1 MTMENISKETLSAFV
16 DGELSPDE
24 MDRVAAHL
32 ETHPEDHAYVQ
43 DLILSNALLARAFD
57 APMEQPIPERLR
69 AVASGERANADHAPS
84 GQSSVIAFPR
94 RFARYAAP
102 AGLALAAS
110 LAAVLFLGGRDAAP
124 TLSIAEGLLVVDG
137 PLHAALETRPS
148 GAAETAADGARF
160 IPSATFA
167 DAAGRHCREV
177 EAVAPGAARARVVE
191 ALIACRED
199 GGVWR
204 VAAAVAEHPAH
215 KQGEGFVPASGG
227 AASGI
232 GAALDALGAGMALD
246 PDAEAALIARGW
258 N

>member
-1 MTMENISKETLSAFV
+1 MDRISKETLAAFV
-16 DGELSPDE
+16 DGELTDKE
-24 MDRVAAHL
+24 MERVAAHL
-32 ETHPEDHAYVQ
+32 ETCAEDRAHVEE
-43 DLILSNALLARAFD
+43 LILSNALLARAFD
-57 APMEQPIPERLR
+57 APMEEPAPDRLR
-69 AVASGERANADHAPS
+69 AAIMGEAAP
-84 GQSSVIAFPR
+84 GAGDAGATVIP
-94 RFARYAAP
+94 FARRARRWAAP

-110 LAAVLFLGGRDAAP
+110 VAAVLFLGGRDAAP

>member
-69 AVASGERANADHAPS
+69 AVASGERANAGHAPS
-84 GQSSVIAFPR
+84 GQSRVIAFPR

-110 LAAVLFLGGRDAAP
+110 LAAVL
-124 TLSIAEGLLVVDG
+124 LVGVVSSVMDV
-137 PLHAALETRPS
+137 PRVAYMFMLWLFVA
-148 GAAETAADGARF
+148 
-160 IPSATFA
+160 IQNSA
-167 DAAGRHCREV
+167 V
-177 EAVAPGAARARVVE
+177 VARA
-191 ALIACRED
+191 LQ
-199 GGVWR
+199 
-204 VAAAVAEHPAH
+204 PA
-215 KQGEGFVPASGG
+215 
-227 AASGI
+227 
-232 GAALDALGAGMALD
+232 
-246 PDAEAALIARGW
+246 
-258 N
+258 